1 MDKRRRQKEK
11 QKVFE
16 LIENEKKKNIKKQW
30 DATKE
35 VFVWGWEGF
44 VILNDFIKREEA
56 FQINDRSQSHQVEDS
71 GQT

>member
-1 MDKRRRQKEK
+1 MDKGRRQKEK

-16 LIENEKKKNIKKQW
+16 LIENEKKNIKKLW

-44 VILNDFIKREEA
+44 VILNDFIKREEV
-56 FQINDRSQSHQVEDS
+56 FQINDLNFPLRNQKKNK
-71 GQT
+71 